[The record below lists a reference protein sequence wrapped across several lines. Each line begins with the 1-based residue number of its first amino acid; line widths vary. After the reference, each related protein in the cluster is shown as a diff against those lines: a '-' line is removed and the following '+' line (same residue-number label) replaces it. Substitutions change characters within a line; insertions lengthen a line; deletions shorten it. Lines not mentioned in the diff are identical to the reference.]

1 MSNVFIKP
9 ASIVIEG
16 EQRLALVRD
25 PETLIPLAEAGEW
38 KRRSQFW
45 IRRLRDLDVIEA
57 DPAESPANVSD
68 ESAPAPINFAPC
80 EACVTPDACADAERC
95 VKAPIA

>member
-45 IRRLRDLDVIEA
+45 LRRLRDKDVIEA
-57 DPAESPANVSD
+57 DPAAPPASVPD
-68 ESAPAPINFAPC
+68 ESAPIGFAPC
-80 EACVTPDACADAERC
+80 EACVTPGSCASAWRC